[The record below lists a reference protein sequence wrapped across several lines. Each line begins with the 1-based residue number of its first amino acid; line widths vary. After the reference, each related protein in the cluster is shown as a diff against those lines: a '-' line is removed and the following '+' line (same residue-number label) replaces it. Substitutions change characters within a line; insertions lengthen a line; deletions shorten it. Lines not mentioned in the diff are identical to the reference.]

1 MRIRTSLAALTV
13 LVAVAF
19 SSAVVLA
26 ATQSMTLYAGATL
39 TARMNQA
46 LSSGSA
52 NVGDTITMT
61 VTPPYPSGDPVYR
74 DATIT
79 AVVTKVQR
87 AGQGT
92 KPEIAIHLRYLRL
105 TNGITAQIYGK
116 VTQAQ
121 QQENTAE
128 TVGKTALGAIGG
140 MLVGNA
146 IGKTLFQASGGGA
159 VGAVGGALLGANNKT
174 NFTIPAG
181 STATLKITQTVTIR
195 RQS

>member
-19 SSAVVLA
+19 STVAVR
-26 ATQSMTLYAGATL
+26 ATTLTLYAGATL
-39 TARMNQA
+39 AARMNQS

-61 VTPPYPSGDPVYR
+61 VTPPFPSGDPVYR
-74 DATIT
+74 GATIT

-92 KPEIAIHLRYLRL
+92 KPEIVIHLRYLHL
-105 TNGITAQIYGK
+105 TDGISAQIYGR

>member
-1 MRIRTSLAALTV
+1 MRTRLSLCALAV
-13 LVAVAF
+13 LVAVAL
-19 SSAVVLA
+19 SAPAALA
-26 ATQSMTLYAGATL
+26 QSTLTLYQGATL
-39 TARMNQA
+39 NARMNQSV
-46 LSSGSA
+46 SSGSA
-52 NVGDTITMT
+52 NVGDTITLT
-61 VTPPYPSGDPVYR
+61 VIPPYPSGDPVYAN
-74 DATIT
+74 ATIT

-92 KPEIAIHLRYLRL
+92 KPEIDIRLRNLQL
-105 TNGITAQIYGK
+105 ADGTTAQIFGK

-128 TVGKTALGAIGG
+128 NVGKTALGAIGG

-174 NFTIPAG
+174 NFTIPSG
-181 STATLKITQTVTIR
+181 STATLRITQTVTIR